1 MYLLWVDDDGNVLE
15 QHMKINKL
23 VCRIVMDTRKFLTP
37 EQLKGFAW
45 DIQPP
50 R

>member
-1 MYLLWVDDDGNVLE
+1 VDDEGTVLE

-23 VCRIVMDTRKFLTP
+23 IVRIVMDTRRFLTD
-37 EQLKGFAW
+37 EQLKEFAW
-45 DIQPP
+45 GVEAP